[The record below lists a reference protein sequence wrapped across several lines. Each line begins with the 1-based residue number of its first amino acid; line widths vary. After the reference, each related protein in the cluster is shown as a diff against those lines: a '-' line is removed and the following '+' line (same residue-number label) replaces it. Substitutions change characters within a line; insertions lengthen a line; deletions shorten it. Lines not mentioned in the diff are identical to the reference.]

1 MPYVL
6 GLDGFTGAGL
16 TLLQGREF
24 DSGGLLW
31 DVLAGSFVVQGGMC
45 RVNATVPTKSVAL
58 AIPVADRD
66 YLGAKITFRS
76 TIDNKVGVIARV
88 QIDGTSYYLAYFSRP
103 YVHLFR
109 VDAGVS
115 TWIALYDATAV
126 LTDPATMELRCSGT
140 TIEVLWNAAS
150 IISQV
155 DATYATG
162 DAGIQ
167 ITEPFQWI
175 DSFELTVDGG
185 TTTVPPTTVIGP
197 TTVPPTTIPT
207 PTTPPPTTI
216 LSPELTFAP
225 TTLPGPTT
233 LPPTTLP
240 PTTIPAPTTVPG
252 PTTVPPTTI
261 PITTG
266 ERIRASFCYV
276 EAEDRLI
283 VNSWLV
289 NDDEVTNTET
299 LDPGLCTLDLVDEF
313 GVRLSFTGVPS
324 LADAWEVRFVIPQAR
339 LYAEHLYLA
348 RISLFVVAEPPAK
361 GPAVFAL
368 PVT

>member
-1 MPYVL
+1 MPFVL

-16 TLLQGREF
+16 TLLQGRVF
-24 DSGGLLW
+24 DTGGLLW
-31 DVLAGSFVVQGGMC
+31 EVLQGSFVVQGGMC
-45 RVNATVPTKSVAL
+45 RVNSTLPTKSVAIVGSL
-58 AIPVADRD
+58 DPRN
-66 YLGAKITFRS
+66 YLGAKISFRS
-76 TIDNKVGVIARV
+76 TIDNKLGIVARV
-88 QIDGTSYYLAYFSRP
+88 QPDGASYYLAYFSRP

-109 VDAGVS
+109 VDSGVS
-115 TWIALYDATAV
+115 TWLALYDATAV
-126 LTDPATMELRCSGT
+126 LTDPATMELRCQGPLC
-140 TIEVLWNAAS
+140 EVRWNGS
-150 IISQV
+150 LIITQA

-162 DAGIQ
+162 GAGIQ

-175 DSFELTVDGG
+175 DSFELEVDGG

-197 TTVPPTTIPT
+197 TTVPPTTVPT

-216 LSPELTFAP
+216 LSPELTFPP

-233 LPPTTLP
+233 LPPTT
-240 PTTIPAPTTVPG
+240 PAPTTVPPPTTIAG

-283 VNSWLV
+283 VNAWLV
-289 NDDEVTNTET
+289 NDDEVTNTEV
-299 LDPGLCTLDLVDEF
+299 LDPALCTLDLVDEF
-313 GVRLSFTGVPS
+313 GVALSFTGVPS
-324 LADAWEVRFVIPQAR
+324 PAAAWEVRFVIPQVR
-339 LYAEHLYLA
+339 LYAEHLYLT
-348 RISLFVVAEPPAK
+348 RISLFVLGEPPAK